1 MTLNPTLK
9 SILVRTA
16 YIVGSLTIYYIA
28 YNYCLDYLD
37 FHYWS
42 DGGLIDGHPTL
53 RYTLL
58 MMAAAI
64 LIWVNIRKLSR
75 PNIRL
80 YFSAF
85 LLGLGLLIGA
95 WKVGAFYLYSE
106 HVLLRHI
113 YLEILFH
120 FGWFSVLI
128 SSILPIF
135 FVNLNSAA
143 F

>member
-58 MMAAAI
+58 MHGKSVHFISTPNMYFCAI
-64 LIWVNIRKLSR
+64 YIWKYSFILD
-75 PNIRL
+75 
-80 YFSAF
+80 
-85 LLGLGLLIGA
+85 GLA
-95 WKVGAFYLYSE
+95 Y
-106 HVLLRHI
+106 
-113 YLEILFH
+113 
-120 FGWFSVLI
+120 
-128 SSILPIF
+128 
-135 FVNLNSAA
+135 
-143 F
+143 

>member
-85 LLGLGLLIGA
+85 LLRA
-95 WKVGAFYLYSE
+95 WTIDWSMESRCILS
-106 HVLLRHI
+106 LLRTCTFAP
-113 YLEILFH
+113 Y
-120 FGWFSVLI
+120 I
-128 SSILPIF
+128 SGNTLSF
-135 FVNLNSAA
+135 WMV
-143 F
+143 

>member
-85 LLGLGLLIGA
+85 LLGLGQSVHFISTPNMYFCA
-95 WKVGAFYLYSE
+95 IYIWKYSF
-106 HVLLRHI
+106 
-113 YLEILFH
+113 ILD
-120 FGWFSVLI
+120 GL
-128 SSILPIF
+128 
-135 FVNLNSAA
+135 AY
-143 F
+143 

>member
-106 HVLLRHI
+106 HVLLQAKFAIIDCNCVGKKRFLLDQLLNYRI
-113 YLEILFH
+113 
-120 FGWFSVLI
+120 VLRR
-128 SSILPIF
+128 
-135 FVNLNSAA
+135 
-143 F
+143 

>member
-80 YFSAF
+80 P
-85 LLGLGLLIGA
+85 
-95 WKVGAFYLYSE
+95 KVERITLVTSFRVCLQKTD
-106 HVLLRHI
+106 
-113 YLEILFH
+113 ILFR
-120 FGWFSVLI
+120 
-128 SSILPIF
+128 PC
-135 FVNLNSAA
+135 NSKRSL
-143 F
+143 